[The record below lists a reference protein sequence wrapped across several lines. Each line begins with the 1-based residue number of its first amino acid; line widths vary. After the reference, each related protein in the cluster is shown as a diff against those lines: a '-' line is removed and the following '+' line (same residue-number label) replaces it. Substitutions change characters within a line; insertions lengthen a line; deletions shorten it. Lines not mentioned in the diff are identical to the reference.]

1 MPSSGGGGGG
11 EAALLVS
18 KAIVEGL
25 AQLREVA
32 VLRRFGGG
40 PGGDDDGAWVV
51 GLGASTCADVS

>member
-11 EAALLVS
+11 GAALSVS
-18 KAIVEGL
+18 IAIVEGL
-25 AQLREVA
+25 AQLCEVA

-40 PGGDDDGAWVV
+40 PGGDDGAWVV